1 MSLHEEHVLH
11 ICNETFQVWG
21 FSQSSWRHRAAVLFP
36 PFWTDEDSTY
46 TIHYPS
52 RHAMEQV
59 NSWDFVAVA
68 VSSFWQQD
76 RGQLL
81 SLPVA
86 SRQAE
91 LAGIVPPVKGN
102 CFVFV
107 LNPLDV
113 QGENHKKI
121 TQMKEENFFLNH
133 VNSVSDFQIH
143 LLTRQAKETM
153 QNCVSNTFF
162 SPPSWSVLYKY
173 FQFIMQIETFF
184 Y

>member
-1 MSLHEEHVLH
+1 MLS
-11 ICNETFQVWG
+11 
-21 FSQSSWRHRAAVLFP
+21 
-36 PFWTDEDSTY
+36 
-46 TIHYPS
+46 
-52 RHAMEQV
+52 
-59 NSWDFVAVA
+59 A
-68 VSSFWQQD
+68 VSGNRTGASC
-76 RGQLL
+76 
-81 SLPVA
+81 SACPVA

-184 Y
+184 LLK